1 MIDVSAPQSRLTARM
16 VLIDWEKSTGPT
28 AGWSSAEHLYATEI
42 EHCLS
47 VGWIIRD
54 DWETTVLAASMT
66 GWAEEDNLRLSGV
79 IRIPTGSIRSVR
91 VLAVAGG

>member
-16 VLIDWEKSTGPT
+16 VLIDWEKSTAPT
-28 AGWSSAEHLYATEI
+28 DGWSSAEHLYVAEI

-54 DWETTVLAASMT
+54 DWETTVLAANMT
-66 GWAEEDNLRLSGV
+66 GWAEADNLRLSGV

-91 VLAVAGG
+91 VLGVEA